1 MKELKYLNRY
11 FLKYKWLLIFGTVFV
26 IAANV
31 FKVVSP
37 RILGFAL
44 DMVAENIS
52 FYKSLNGYQLQEI
65 LQSSFNKKLMIFCLV
80 YFAAA
85 LLSGLFTF
93 FMRQTIIVMSRY
105 IEYDLKNEIYNHYQA
120 LDIAFYKRNNTGD
133 LMNRITEDVSRV
145 RMYLGPALMYG
156 INVLFLFSFV
166 IYTMVRINL
175 ELTFWVLLPMPVL
188 ALSIFYVN
196 GLINKS
202 SEKIQEQLSNLTSH
216 AQEFYSG
223 IRVLK
228 SFVQEKLALRFYENE
243 SELYKEKS
251 LDLAR
256 IEALFFPIM
265 VFLIGLSNII
275 VIFVGGRQVMQGLIT
290 PGNLLEFVMYVNM
303 LSWPITSIGWIASI
317 VQRASAS
324 QKRINKF
331 LETKPQIASPSEAH
345 FDINGSI
352 EFRNVS
358 FTYPDTGIEALK
370 NVSFKI
376 NKGEKWALIGKTGSG
391 KSTIA
396 DLIFRLYDTTEG
408 EILIDGKNIKDL
420 NLSDLRSQIGY
431 VPQDVFLFSDSIKN
445 NIRFS
450 DINLSENSVT
460 EAAVNA
466 SIHNEIVQFPNKY
479 DTIVGERGVT
489 LSGGQ
494 KQRISIA
501 RSLIKKPEIL
511 IFDDALSAVDA
522 NTEHTILNNLN
533 HAIEGK
539 TVLVITHRI
548 FSLMQ
553 FDGIIVLGEGKIL
566 ESGTHE
572 SLMKLN
578 GSYAEIYQLQQV
590 ENASA

>member
-1 MKELKYLNRY
+1 MKELKYLNHY

-26 IAANV
+26 IAANI

-44 DMVAENIS
+44 DMIAENIS
-52 FYKSLNGYQLQEI
+52 FYKSFEGFDLQSA
-65 LQSSFNKKLMIFCLV
+65 LQSSLNKKLLFFCLV

-85 LLSGLFTF
+85 LLSGFFTF

-105 IEYDLKNEIYNHYQA
+105 IEFDLKNEIYQHYQA

-133 LMNRITEDVSRV
+133 LMNRITEDVARV

-156 INVLFLFSFV
+156 LNVLFLFSFV
-166 IYTMVRINL
+166 IYTMVNINL
-175 ELTFWVLLPMPVL
+175 QLTFWVLLPMPVL

-228 SFVQEKLALRFYENE
+228 SFVQEKFALKFYEKE
-243 SELYKEKS
+243 SENYKEKS
-251 LDLAR
+251 LELAR

-275 VIFVGGRQVMQGLIT
+275 VIFVGGRQVMQGLIS

-303 LSWPITSIGWIASI
+303 LSWPITSIGWVASI
-317 VQRASAS
+317 IQRAAAS

-331 LETKPQIASPSEAH
+331 LQTNPTIKSANTDSLK
-345 FDINGSI
+345 INGTI
-352 EFRNVS
+352 EFNNVS
-358 FTYPDTGIEALK
+358 FTYPDTGIKALK
-370 NVSFKI
+370 NVSFRIK
-376 NKGEKWALIGKTGSG
+376 KGEKWALIGKTGSG

-396 DLIFRLYDTTEG
+396 DLIFRLYDAQTG
-408 EILIDGKNIKDL
+408 EIKIDNKNITQL
-420 NLSDLRSQIGY
+420 NLTELRSQIGY
-431 VPQDVFLFSDSIKN
+431 VPQDVFLFSDTIRD

-450 DINLSENSVT
+450 NIELSEESVV
-460 EAAVNA
+460 EAAKNA
-466 SIHNEIVQFPNKY
+466 SIHKEILEFPKGYN
-479 DTIVGERGVT
+479 TIVGERGVT

-501 RSLIKKPEIL
+501 RTLIKKPEIL
-511 IFDDALSAVDA
+511 IFDDALSAVDV
-522 NTEHTILNNLN
+522 NTEHIILKNLNNS
-533 HAIEGK
+533 IDGK
-539 TVLVITHRI
+539 TVIVITHRI
-548 FSLMQ
+548 FSLMD
-553 FDGIIVLGEGKIL
+553 FDGIIVLGDGEII
-566 ESGTHE
+566 ETGTHE
-572 SLMKLN
+572 SLMQLN
-578 GSYAEIYQLQQV
+578 GSYAETYQMQQI
-590 ENASA
+590 ENVDV

>member
-11 FLKYKWLLIFGTVFV
+11 FLKYKWLLLSGTFFV

-228 SFVQEKLALRFYENE
+228 SFVQEKLALQFYENE

-358 FTYPDTGIEALK
+358 FTYPDTGIEALN

-408 EILIDGKNIKDL
+408 EILIDGKNIKEL

-466 SIHNEIVQFPNKY
+466 SIHNEIEQFPNRY

-522 NTEHTILNNLN
+522 NTEHKILNNLN

-566 ESGTHE
+566 EIGTHE
-572 SLMKLN
+572 NLMKLN

>member
-1 MKELKYLNRY
+1 VKELGYLNRY
-11 FLKYKWLLIFGTVFV
+11 LLKYKWLLLFGIVFV

-31 FKVVSP
+31 FKVISP
-37 RILGFAL
+37 RILGFAI

-52 FYKSLNGYQLQEI
+52 FYKSFSGFELQQLLET
-65 LQSSFNKKLMIFCLV
+65 SFRKKLLIFCLI

-85 LLSGLFTF
+85 ILSGLFTF

-105 IEYDLKNEIYNHYQA
+105 IEFDLKNEIYNHYQA
-120 LDIAFYKRNNTGD
+120 LDLAFYKRNNTGD

-156 INVLFLFSFV
+156 INVIFLFGFV
-166 IYTMVRINL
+166 IYTMLRINVN
-175 ELTFWVLLPMPVL
+175 LTFWVLLPMPVL

-216 AQEFYSG
+216 AQEYYSG

-243 SELYKEKS
+243 SEKYKDKS

-256 IEALFFPIM
+256 IEALFFPVM

-275 VIFVGGRQVMQGLIT
+275 VIFVGGRQVMQGLIS

-303 LSWPITSIGWIASI
+303 LSWPITSIGWAASLI
-317 VQRASAS
+317 QRAAAS
-324 QKRINKF
+324 QKRINIFLKTQPAITCNNSEKF
-331 LETKPQIASPSEAH
+331 NAE
-345 FDINGSI
+345 GSI

-358 FTYPDTGIEALK
+358 FTYPDTGIQALK

-376 NKGEKWALIGKTGSG
+376 NKGDKWAIIGKTGSG

-396 DLIFRLYDTTEG
+396 ELIFRLYDPTEG
-408 EILIDGKNIKDL
+408 QILIDGKDIRNI
-420 NLSDLRSQIGY
+420 NLRDLRSQIGY
-431 VPQDVFLFSDSIKN
+431 VPQDVFLFSDSILN

-450 DINLSENSVT
+450 DINISPESAQ
-460 EAAVNA
+460 EAAKNA
-466 SIHNEIVQFPNKY
+466 SIHAEIEEFPRQY
-479 DTIVGERGVT
+479 ETLVGERGVT

-501 RSLIKKPEIL
+501 RALVKKPDIL

-522 NTEHTILNNLN
+522 HTEKTILSNLKN
-533 HAIEGK
+533 SIEGK
-539 TVLVITHRI
+539 TVIIITHRI
-548 FSLMQ
+548 FSLIE
-553 FDGIIVLGEGKIL
+553 FDKIMVLEDGMIQ
-566 ESGTHE
+566 ESGSHDE
-572 SLMKLN
+572 LMNQN
-578 GSYAEIYQLQQV
+578 GHYAEIFNMQQM
-590 ENASA
+590 EQTTH